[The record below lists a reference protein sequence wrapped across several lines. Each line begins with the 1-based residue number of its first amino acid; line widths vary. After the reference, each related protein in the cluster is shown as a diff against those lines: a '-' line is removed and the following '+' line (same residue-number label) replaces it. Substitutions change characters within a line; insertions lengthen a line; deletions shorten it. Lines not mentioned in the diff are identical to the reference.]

1 MQWAG
6 FDLST
11 PIVMGII
18 NVTPDSFS
26 DGGDITTVESAINRA
41 EDMCQAGARILDIGG
56 ESTRPSATVPSL
68 DEEIERVVPVIA
80 AIAPIAKK
88 YGAKISIDTRR
99 AAVMAP
105 AVRAGA
111 EIINDISALAHDDGA
126 MVFAAEHQLPVVLCH
141 MRGTPQTMQ
150 NDPHYDDVVRE
161 VCDELA
167 ARMNACETAGLSHD
181 KICIDPG
188 IGFGKTTA
196 HNIALLQNLTELQ
209 KLRAP
214 ILVGLSRKR
223 MIGEITSAQHPKD
236 QPKNRLAGS
245 LAGAL
250 FAVSHGANILRVHD
264 VRETMQALQMW
275 RSLAGDTDISR
286 C

>member
-6 FDLST
+6 FDLSA

-26 DGGDITTVESAINRA
+26 DGGEITTVESALNRA
-41 EDMCQAGARILDIGG
+41 EDMCMGGAKILDVGG
-56 ESTRPSATVPSL
+56 ESTRPHATEPSL
-68 DEEIERVVPVIA
+68 DEELERVVPVIA
-80 AIAPIAKK
+80 AIAPLAKK

-99 AAVMAP
+99 AAVMSA

-111 EIINDISALAHDDGA
+111 EIINDISALSHDDGA
-126 MVFAAEHQLPVVLCH
+126 IVFAAEHQLPVVLCH
-141 MRGTPQTMQ
+141 MRGTPEMMQ

-161 VCDELA
+161 VCYDLA
-167 ARMNACETAGLSHD
+167 ARMNACETAGLAHD

-196 HNIALLQNLTELQ
+196 HNITLLQNLTELQ

-223 MIGEITSAQHPKD
+223 MIGEIAGAQNPKD
-236 QPKNRLAGS
+236 RLAGS

-264 VRETMQALQMW
+264 VRETIQALQMW
-275 RSLAGDTDISR
+275 QALLQ
-286 C
+286 

>member
-1 MQWAG
+1 MHWAG
-6 FDLST
+6 FDLSS
-11 PIVMGII
+11 PIIMGII

-26 DGGDITTVESAINRA
+26 DGGDIVTVESALNRA
-41 EDMCQAGARILDIGG
+41 EDMCFAGAKILDVGG
-56 ESTRPSATVPSL
+56 ESTRPNATQPGL
-68 DEEIERVVPVIA
+68 DEEIERVVPVIT
-80 AIAPIAKK
+80 AIAPLAKK
-88 YGAKISIDTRR
+88 HGTKISIDTRR
-99 AAVMAP
+99 VAVMAA

-126 MVFAAEHQLPVVLCH
+126 IVFAAEHQLPVVLCH
-141 MRGTPQTMQ
+141 MRGTPESMQ

-161 VCDELA
+161 VCDDLA

-214 ILVGLSRKR
+214 ILAGLSRKR
-223 MIGEITSAQHPKD
+223 MIGEITGEKNPKD
-236 QPKNRLAGS
+236 RLAGS

-275 RSLAGDTDISR
+275 RSLAGDTDIS
-286 C
+286 CC